1 LAGDELK
8 LEHNYRYQGNFSR
21 TQSFWIVFYEVYYLW
36 QEASDKLGSNRP
48 VPDTRSLSCRQKDY
62 EGTRLPPTSVIIT
75 FHNEARSTL
84 LRTIVRL
91 DCVTERFTNC
101 PQASVGA
108 SYQCPSFVYSRG
120 ESSFFR
126 NISTCGSF
134 LFLFVTLYANLNLPR
149 RVRYGMCDEEKS
161 LFFI

>member
-1 LAGDELK
+1 MQKFWIGFYEI
-8 LEHNYRYQGNFSR
+8 NYLWQEAISNWITFLR
-21 TQSFWIVFYEVYYLW
+21 TQRFWIVFYKVYYLW

-91 DCVTERFTNC
+91 D
-101 PQASVGA
+101 
-108 SYQCPSFVYSRG
+108 
-120 ESSFFR
+120 
-126 NISTCGSF
+126 
-134 LFLFVTLYANLNLPR
+134 
-149 RVRYGMCDEEKS
+149 
-161 LFFI
+161 